1 MYNHVLHKFT
11 LRNLKMIFNERS
23 KKEKKK
29 KKFRNEL
36 VAVKQ
41 LTGTGEQGNNKRKR
55 ITWCG

>member
-1 MYNHVLHKFT
+1 MYEFT

-23 KKEKKK
+23 SKEKKK

>member
-1 MYNHVLHKFT
+1 MYKFT

-41 LTGTGEQGNNKRKR
+41 LTGTGEQ
-55 ITWCG
+55 